1 MIERNIRT
9 HYSHILT
16 GDEITSCN
24 AIDVK
29 LKVPC
34 HESYLLDRERME
46 EQTFDSSKLHDFLKK
61 NLVDFPKGDGELKI
75 FKFR

>member
-34 HESYLLDRERME
+34 HELIYLTKKEWR
-46 EQTFDSSKLHDFLKK
+46 SKRLIAQNFT
-61 NLVDFPKGDGELKI
+61 I
-75 FKFR
+75 S